1 MFGFWDFL
9 IVLALTYLVVGAIS
23 AWRGT
28 KMPDGF

>member
-9 IVLALTYLVVGAIS
+9 IALCLVYLVVGGIA
-23 AWRGT
+23 AWRGN

>member
-1 MFGFWDFL
+1 MFGFWDAV
-9 IVLALTYLVVGAIS
+9 IIIALAYLVVGAIA